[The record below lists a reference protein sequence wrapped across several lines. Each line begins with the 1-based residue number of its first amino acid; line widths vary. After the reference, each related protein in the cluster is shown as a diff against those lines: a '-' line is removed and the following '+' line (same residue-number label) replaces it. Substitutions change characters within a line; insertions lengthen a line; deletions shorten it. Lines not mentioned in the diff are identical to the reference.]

1 MGVGVGEEASF
12 PPRDLR
18 YRECIHTFMMLF
30 RKKRIIFIKYR
41 IVFQCFGRSKDGW
54 ICFVLFTL
62 NFLVVRRQ
70 RCKYWRV

>member
-41 IVFQCFGRSKDGW
+41 IVFQCFGREQRWVDLF
-54 ICFVLFTL
+54 CFVYIKLFS
-62 NFLVVRRQ
+62 
-70 RCKYWRV
+70 C